1 MLPDENV
8 VPLHGRL
15 VEALYREALALADE
29 AQSYFDVA
37 EHGDRRCIDPLA
49 RITFSCESLKVTTRL
64 TQVVAWLLTQRAGEG
79 AAGRMRGVTPVTE
92 AAVLAAMPP
101 AAQTLI
107 VASIALYR
115 RAEHLDRVQ
124 GGVFAAAV
132 PASRGTTV
140 AIDIG
145 AALPA

>member
-1 MLPDENV
+1 MPPDENV

-37 EHGDRRCIDPLA
+37 EHGDRRRIDPLA

-79 AAGRMRGVTPVTE
+79 AAGRLRGVTPVTE

-101 AAQTLI
+101 TAQTLI

-115 RAEHLDRVQ
+115 RAEHLDGAQTGRSVNALPVS
-124 GGVFAAAV
+124 GIEAA
-132 PASRGTTV
+132 T
-140 AIDIG
+140 IDIG

>member
-37 EHGDRRCIDPLA
+37 EHCDRRRIDPLA

-101 AAQTLI
+101 PAQALI
-107 VASIALYR
+107 VSSIALYR

-124 GGVFAAAV
+124 GGRSVNALPVSGIEAA
-132 PASRGTTV
+132 

>member
-1 MLPDENV
+1 MRPDEKV

-29 AQSYFDVA
+29 AQSYFDRA
-37 EHGDRRCIDPLA
+37 EHGDRRCADPLA

-64 TQVVAWLLTQRAGEG
+64 TQVVAWLLTQRAGDG
-79 AAGRMRGVTPVTE
+79 AAGRMRGVTAVTE
-92 AAVLAAMPP
+92 AVVLAAMPP
-101 AAQTLI
+101 AAQALI
-107 VASIALYR
+107 VASIGLYR
-115 RAEHLDRVQ
+115 RAEHLDRAQ
-124 GGVFAAAV
+124 GGLSAAV
-132 PASRGTTV
+132 LVPRRATA